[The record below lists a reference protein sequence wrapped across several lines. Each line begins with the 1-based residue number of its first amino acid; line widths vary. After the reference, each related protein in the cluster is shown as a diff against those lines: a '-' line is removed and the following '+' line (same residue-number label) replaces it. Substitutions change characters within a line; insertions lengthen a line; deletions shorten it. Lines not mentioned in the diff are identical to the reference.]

1 MKIAFIYDGAY
12 PWNVGGVEKRLYEI
26 GKRLANKGHEVHH
39 FTLNWWD
46 GEKELVKDGIHYH
59 GIGRQLKFYKGD
71 RRSIK
76 EALYFGLKTFTGL
89 DDDFDLFDCQQF
101 PYFPCFSS
109 WIHSQFKKMP
119 LVITWHEIWGDYWYK
134 YLGKKGFLGK
144 MVETLTTRL
153 TKHNIAV
160 SEKTRQDL
168 LNMGIDN
175 IELIPNGVDLKKI
188 KKIKPSS
195 LESDVIFAGR
205 LLKHKNIDILIK
217 AISILKKEYPDIKCI
232 IIGEGPEK
240 ENLKRI
246 TRQLNLEDNIHF
258 LPFLGYDELIAHMKS
273 SKVFVL
279 PSTREG
285 FGMVAIEANATGLP
299 VITVDHPQN
308 AAKDFIEDDKYI
320 CKLSSIEIA
329 QKISELLNSN
339 KIHTFYKNYDWNN
352 ITKKIEKYY
361 REINFK

>member
-1 MKIAFIYDGAY
+1 MKVAFIYDCAY
-12 PWNVGGVEKRLYEI
+12 PWVKGGAEKRIYEI
-26 GKRLANKGHEVHH
+26 GKRLVMRGHEVH
-39 FTLNWWD
+39 FFCLKWWGGENKIQRD
-46 GEKELVKDGIHYH
+46 GIYYHGVGEKV
-59 GIGRQLKFYKGD
+59 QLYKNGK
-71 RRSIK
+71 RSIN

-109 WIHSQFKKMP
+109 WIHSQFKKIP

-188 KKIKPSS
+188 KKIEPSS

-217 AISILKKEYPDIKCI
+217 AISILKKEYSDIKCI

-240 ENLKRI
+240 ENLKGI

-285 FGMVAIEANATGLP
+285 FGMVAIEANAAGLP
-299 VITVDHPQN
+299 VITVDHPKN
-308 AAKDFIEDDKYI
+308 AAKDLIEDNKCI
-320 CKLSSIEIA
+320 CKLSSIKIA

-361 REINFK
+361 RTLNG